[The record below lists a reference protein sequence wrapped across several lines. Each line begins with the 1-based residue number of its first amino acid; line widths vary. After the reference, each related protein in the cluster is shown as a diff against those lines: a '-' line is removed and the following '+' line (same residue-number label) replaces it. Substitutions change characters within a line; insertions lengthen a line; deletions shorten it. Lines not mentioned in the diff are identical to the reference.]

1 MKLCYDITEVC
12 RLLGVTSRTLR
23 FYESQGIIQ
32 STVTPFSKRR
42 MYTEAQLSE
51 IRNVLLLR
59 KLGLSVKSIGELQKN
74 HISLEHALSERRMQL
89 YALLEEKHREL
100 AVITQ
105 ALSALGDTDRPE
117 DLLGSVNTTPNEN
130 LLAIADTCAKA
141 VATGDTE
148 GLYRHFGKRLSEYLP
163 MSAFEAG
170 RRDTL
175 SPLGELTA
183 IEDPVCDPDY
193 PHIVYQTLWYGMY
206 GVCVKMV
213 FYGEKLEGIWL
224 AYRQKGN
231 KI

>member
-74 HISLEHALSERRMQL
+74 HISLEHALSERRVQL

-105 ALSALGDTDRPE
+105 ALSALAF
-117 DLLGSVNTTPNEN
+117 TTKSYSFNN
-130 LLAIADTCAKA
+130 LA
-141 VATGDTE
+141 
-148 GLYRHFGKRLSEYLP
+148 KRLRWLSYGDPKIKYVKATARFCSE
-163 MSAFEAG
+163 SFENS
-170 RRDTL
+170 T
-175 SPLGELTA
+175 
-183 IEDPVCDPDY
+183 
-193 PHIVYQTLWYGMY
+193 
-206 GVCVKMV
+206 
-213 FYGEKLEGIWL
+213 
-224 AYRQKGN
+224 
-231 KI
+231 